1 MLRFLHKQVNSSLFQ
16 IHLIVC
22 LIILLVSGIDNIDLG
37 ISRTYFIA
45 AFLLQMFTLI
55 LYLAR
60 LLYLNTKVMFY
71 LVYSPKT
78 RKELDTILTPSF
90 NVRKWSEFLG
100 TSFSYYEKILILKVF
115 TNRNLF
121 VKRGNQ
127 YFYNEDNSLDENH

>member
-1 MLRFLHKQVNSSLFQ
+1 
-16 IHLIVC
+16 
-22 LIILLVSGIDNIDLG
+22 
-37 ISRTYFIA
+37 
-45 AFLLQMFTLI
+45 
-55 LYLAR
+55 
-60 LLYLNTKVMFY
+60 MFY